1 MFIHDRAVSKPHGA
15 VLMIGLAVIATA
27 AVLIIAV
34 AKTAVLTNDKTRSLA
49 LADASAK
56 SVATWYAQILNYDA
70 YSNRAIAANEIMMA
84 QAVTLAAWTQYVQ
97 TLAVNIGTVAS
108 VLPALRPVAGWVQ
121 ETAALSHQMASAG
134 AMAEVPLR
142 SAYTRALQSSQQIM
156 HASAT
161 PFGAQALVN
170 EVIWTADSRF
180 FGRII
185 PSSNISAFSQFS
197 KVYSNAERQPL
208 ADLVRRSQDG
218 FSRQRATDQRLY
230 LMPTTGCIPTSV
242 DRAFSKL
249 IRRGGTWFTTDY
261 RDIEAADTLSIHTW
275 RRRSRWNRTCGGI
288 GESIPIGW
296 GAAEASTR
304 DFGRHEDPV
313 GVGAN
318 GAALSRARSGLVRIP
333 GYLGLSSSRELSG
346 PLAQAR
352 RNASIRVPVLVRL
365 PASKVATPTAAQTLM
380 PRESGS
386 VSGQIWSLAV
396 AETYFLRP
404 VDTLTDPAT
413 REFANLFSPFWGAR
427 LVAPDTQ
434 DRAVALAI
442 SQAGASQ

>member
-1 MFIHDRAVSKPHGA
+1 
-15 VLMIGLAVIATA
+15 MIGLAVITAA
-27 AVLIIAV
+27 AVLIVAV
-34 AKTAVLTNDKTRSLA
+34 ARTAVLTNDKTRSLA

-97 TLAVNIGTVAS
+97 TLALNIGTVAS
-108 VLPALRPVAGWVQ
+108 VIPALQPVAGWVQ

-170 EVIWTADSRF
+170 EVIWTGDSRF

-197 KVYSNAERQPL
+197 KVYANAERLEL

-242 DRAFSKL
+242 DRAFGKL

-288 GESIPIGW
+288 GESTPIGW

-304 DFGRHEDPV
+304 DFDRHEDPV

-318 GAALSRARSGLVRIP
+318 GAALSRARAGLVRIP

-346 PLAQAR
+346 ALAQAR
-352 RNASIRVPVLVRL
+352 RNASVRVPVLVRL
-365 PASKVATPTAAQTLM
+365 PVSKVATPTAAKTLM
-380 PRESGS
+380 PSESGS

-413 REFANLFSPFWGAR
+413 REYANLFSPFWGAR

-442 SQAGASQ
+442 SQAGEVQ